1 MPQSEPEFGVNDMA
15 EFAKFDAYAEREEGA
30 ELGRRRTGARRT
42 RLATIWRRNGET
54 CRSRRTTL
62 LVSFESS

>member
-30 ELGRRRTGARRT
+30 ELA
-42 RLATIWRRNGET
+42 AEEDWSE
-54 CRSRRTTL
+54 
-62 LVSFESS
+62 ED